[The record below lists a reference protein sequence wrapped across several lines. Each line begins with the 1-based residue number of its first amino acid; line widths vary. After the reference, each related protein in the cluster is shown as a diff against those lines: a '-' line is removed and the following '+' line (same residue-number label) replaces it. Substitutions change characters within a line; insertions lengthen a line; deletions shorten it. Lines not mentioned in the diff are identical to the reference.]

1 MLVVCLSLQ
10 LRVYVWVWE
19 CLSAKIDMYV
29 YIVRNS
35 MNTTEVW
42 RITENNT
49 SVKYMLDYKLVYNF
63 PALSVI
69 IYNVYSYV

>member
-1 MLVVCLSLQ
+1 
-10 LRVYVWVWE
+10 
-19 CLSAKIDMYV
+19 MYV